1 MVTMDQNTE
10 KGYSRSGQ
18 QRTQNKNKSI
28 KIQLKSRGVNPV
40 RFPGFWPKPGI
51 GTGVPWF
58 LVLGNRNRNR
68 DPGKTGVPV
77 TGRFR
82 LYPVR

>member
-1 MVTMDQNTE
+1 MKKYADFWM
-10 KGYSRSGQ
+10 
-18 QRTQNKNKSI
+18 SI
-28 KIQLKSRGVNPV
+28 AGGRGVNPV
-40 RFPGFWPKPGI
+40 RFPGFWPKPGT
-51 GTGVPWF
+51 GTGVPRF
-58 LVLGNRNRNR
+58 FDLGNRNRNR